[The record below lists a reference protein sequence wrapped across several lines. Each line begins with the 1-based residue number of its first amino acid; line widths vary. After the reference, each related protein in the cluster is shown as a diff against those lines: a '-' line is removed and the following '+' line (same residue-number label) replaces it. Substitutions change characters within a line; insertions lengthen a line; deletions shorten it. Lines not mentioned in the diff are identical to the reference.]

1 MYFFNFARS
10 FFQLC
15 FVKHRFSILWLV
27 LLNPRKFKLCWLS
40 DIKMACFFVFFYFFQ
55 LWLSFFQL
63 WQKKYPYTNQHI
75 LPHIYWKFQFARLS
89 GWGAMSWDFCEIQ
102 LLAPPLFFY
111 PVSGKWCWRG
121 FKQELASKSYFF
133 QLHQWF
139 HLILYQNIFIWCKN
153 NLPAASKNGM
163 ISVSQ
168 ISVPVPFPAQATQI
182 SVITFF
188 HFLSQNLLLQV
199 LKHKNWSQ
207 ISVPR
212 TVSRITRRV
221 AISSNSFF
229 VY

>member
-1 MYFFNFARS
+1 
-10 FFQLC
+10 
-15 FVKHRFSILWLV
+15 
-27 LLNPRKFKLCWLS
+27 
-40 DIKMACFFVFFYFFQ
+40 
-55 LWLSFFQL
+55 
-63 WQKKYPYTNQHI
+63 
-75 LPHIYWKFQFARLS
+75 
-89 GWGAMSWDFCEIQ
+89 MSWDFFEIQ
-102 LLAPPLFFY
+102 PLAPPLFFY
-111 PVSGKWCWRG
+111 PVRGKWCWRG

-133 QLHQWF
+133 QLQQWF

-153 NLPAASKNGM
+153 YLPAASKNWI

-168 ISVPVPFPAQATQI
+168 ISVPVPFPARATQI